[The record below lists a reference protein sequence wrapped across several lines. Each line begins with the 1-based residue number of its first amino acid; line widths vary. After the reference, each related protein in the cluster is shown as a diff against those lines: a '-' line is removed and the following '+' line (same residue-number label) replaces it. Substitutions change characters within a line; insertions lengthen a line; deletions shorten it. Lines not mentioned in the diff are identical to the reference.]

1 MKIKTLCF
9 ILVLLVTG
17 SMGTIHASA
26 NDQKVKEL
34 DIGDSFDGAEG
45 TMVPV
50 SYTHLTLP
58 TICSV

>member
-34 DIGDSFDGAEG
+34 DIGESFDGAEG
-45 TMVPV
+45 TMVTPK
-50 SYTHLTLP
+50 LKK
-58 TICSV
+58 

>member
-26 NDQKVKEL
+26 NDQKVGERTGYRGFL
-34 DIGDSFDGAEG
+34 RWCGGHDG
-45 TMVPV
+45 TPK
-50 SYTHLTLP
+50 LKK
-58 TICSV
+58 